1 MGQGTGDGDAGRDVP
16 AREEGGG
23 AREEALIRQGE
34 AHRSSQSSQFFG
46 CPFGTANGFQKI
58 DENHHQAVIVYPSEE
73 VANAERSKLEETRSR
88 SSQDNNNI
96 MVEEFVGPI
105 VMQLTSL

>member
-1 MGQGTGDGDAGRDVP
+1 MPQTLKNIAWGYRDNYGKDFP
-16 AREEGGG
+16 LDE
-23 AREEALIRQGE
+23 LLWW
-34 AHRSSQSSQFFG
+34 
-46 CPFGTANGFQKI
+46 KI

-105 VMQLTSL
+105 VMQLTAL